1 MYVDLAEKME
11 KEIYN
16 YLIENEFNPFDIDL
30 DNGFADDSLS
40 EILEDYQSNIIEEY
54 MKNHNVELMWE
65 CDLNHFKPYGIEVT
79 IWEV

>member
-1 MYVDLAEKME
+1 ME

-16 YLIENEFNPFDIDL
+16 YLIENEFNPFDIDP
-30 DNGFADDSLS
+30 DNGFADESLS

-65 CDLNHFKPYGIEVT
+65 CDLNHFKPYGI
-79 IWEV
+79 